1 MKVRMSSGQALLEYV
16 LALAALL
23 VVVSATGW
31 LIAAAKAKA
40 ERTSALVRSEY
51 P

>member
-1 MKVRMSSGQALLEYV
+1 MLLGQALLEYV

-23 VVVSATGW
+23 IIVSVTW
-31 LIAAAKAKA
+31 CLVDAAKAKA
-40 ERTSALVRSEY
+40 VRSSSLVRSEY

>member
-1 MKVRMSSGQALLEYV
+1 MSLGQALLEYV

-23 VVVSATGW
+23 VVVSAMGY
-31 LIAAAKAKA
+31 LVSAAKAKA
-40 ERTSALVRSEY
+40 QRSSSLVRSEY

>member
-1 MKVRMSSGQALLEYV
+1 MLLGQALLEYV

-23 VVVSATGW
+23 VIVSVTW
-31 LIAAAKAKA
+31 CLVDAAKAKA
-40 ERTSALVRSEY
+40 ARSSSLVRSEY